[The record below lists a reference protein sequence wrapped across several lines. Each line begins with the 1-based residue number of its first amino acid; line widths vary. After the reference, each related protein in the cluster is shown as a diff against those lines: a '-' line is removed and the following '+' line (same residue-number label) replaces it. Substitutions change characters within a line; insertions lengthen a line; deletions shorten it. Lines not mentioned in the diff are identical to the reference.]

1 VWLRGLAHRRIVEIM
16 TERRLVLV
24 TGAAKRLGRAI
35 ALELAAHGWNI
46 AVHYRRSHAEA
57 HETVGA
63 LRALGARAEAFGA
76 DLADEAQCEALL
88 PQVVQRMGPVAALVN
103 NASLFEHDD
112 VASLRYESLAR
123 HWRSN
128 AAPAIVLARALH
140 AHRTQGAASDGDAC
154 VVNMLDEKLFNP
166 NPDHLS
172 YTLSKAALH
181 AATPLLARALAPAL
195 RVCGVAPGLTLEAPS
210 IDHGR
215 LAALKAQGPLARGV
229 EARDVAHAV
238 RFVLENPAITGSTLL
253 IDAGSHLMPRARDF
267 AFTSVDPTP

>member
-1 VWLRGLAHRRIVEIM
+1 M

-24 TGAAKRLGRAI
+24 TGAARRLGRAI
-35 ALELAAHGWNI
+35 ALELAAHGWNV
-46 AVHYRRSHAEA
+46 AVHYRRSHADA
-57 HETVGA
+57 LDTVAA
-63 LRALGARAEAFGA
+63 LRAAGAQAEAFAA

-88 PQVVQRMGPVAALVN
+88 PQVVQRMGRLAALVN

-112 VASLRYESLAR
+112 VASLHYDTLAR

-140 AHRTQGAASDGDAC
+140 AHRTRGGWDGGDGC
-154 VVNMLDEKLFNP
+154 VVNLLDEKLFNP

-181 AATPLLARALAPAL
+181 AATPLLARALAPVL
-195 RVCGVAPGLTLEAPS
+195 RVCGVAPGLTLESPQ
-210 IDHGR
+210 IDPQR
-215 LAALKAQGPLARGV
+215 LAALKQQGPLGHGV

-253 IDAGSHLMPRARDF
+253 VDAGSHLQPRTRDF
-267 AFTSVDPTP
+267 AFTDYKTPAP

>member
-1 VWLRGLAHRRIVEIM
+1 
-16 TERRLVLV
+16 VLV

-88 PQVVQRMGPVAALVN
+88 PQVLQRMGPVSALVN

-112 VASLRYESLAR
+112 VATLRYESLAR

-128 AAPAIVLARALH
+128 TAPAIVLARALH
-140 AHRTQGAASDGDAC
+140 AHRTLGAAPDGDAC
-154 VVNMLDEKLFNP
+154 VVNMLDEKLFNRI
-166 NPDHLS
+166 DHLS
-172 YTLSKAALH
+172 YTFQGRAACRH
-181 AATPLLARALAPAL
+181 AGGARVGAGAA
-195 RVCGVAPGLTLEAPS
+195 RVRWRPGLTLEAPS
-210 IDHGR
+210 IDRGR
-215 LAALKAQGPLARGV
+215 LAALKAGAARPRRRGARRGPRVSWCWEPGHH
-229 EARDVAHAV
+229 RQHAAD
-238 RFVLENPAITGSTLL
+238 RRRC
-253 IDAGSHLMPRARDF
+253 HLMPRARLC
-267 AFTSVDPTP
+267 VHVH